1 MTTTYAVLDLETT
14 GSTYDNG
21 DRIIQIGVAFVQ
33 NGQVVDQF
41 ATDIFPNQE
50 IPREITKLTGIT
62 NEQVKR
68 APKFEAVAEILWQK
82 LSNTVIVAHNIG
94 FDYKFLDKSFQAH
107 GYPAMTHDRVDTVEM
122 VRTLFPTADSYKL
135 GEFCLAHGIQ
145 LENAHTAIDDAV
157 ATAQILIMCQ
167 EKVATMPAELFAQ
180 LQPFLHYFIGQTGD
194 YMALWFKDHK
204 GAKRPYEYIA
214 PFALNPKLANFHI
227 FPAGFGAKEAS
238 YLQAG
243 DLKVIEANH
252 GVSLAPLQKAMIKDV
267 APFFH
272 EQATTS
278 SSDTNKRPKYAFL
291 TANAGVGKSLAYVV
305 SALTADDLVSQQTGA
320 RSGVNDDQTQVVI
333 STSTVVLQHQFLD
346 KTVQLAANLLGKP
359 LKTVILKGQ
368 NHFIQL
374 TKLQK
379 YTQQLKQHP
388 EAALKRDVLIS
399 VALFVWLH
407 ETETGDLHELNP
419 GLNNEV
425 YWQNVNRQSKG
436 SRNDEI
442 QKWAEYAFY
451 ERHVTEA
458 KSADIVILNHAY
470 FVYHYQDLINQ
481 AILTEKAKVIIDEC
495 HQLPVTVHQQQIKTL
510 QSKEVEETLTAM
522 ERMVHRLMDK
532 VVTNNVKIQAVDKLY
547 HVEQNLQDAW
557 GNLDRFIDQISDKFQ
572 TKSYYQ
578 RHTAQ
583 KSYYIAYDYYLVAD
597 WRESAQKAITAMS
610 KMVSPLKVIG
620 RQLYQMEILTK
631 RAYQQLLGQLNQ
643 YDYTIQIWLE
653 TTEPSK
659 NYYADL
665 QVNFGKHNV
674 QVTIDRKL
682 YTSQAHLAAIFQ
694 AIPSQ
699 MLLVSASLEIVR
711 SKNMIQSLFG
721 IEDFAWF
728 SFMEDSY
735 TQQLVQG
742 RDHQV
747 RGYYLKDYH
756 SIDKYNEDQ
765 AAMVIA
771 DLVETLWTNRKAM
784 QKIQV
789 FFQSR
794 SLMRATQ
801 FEMKQRMTRSDYGN
815 LIVQNNQR
823 NLDRLARQYEDSSR
837 AILFALASFQ
847 EGVHLNA
854 KTDAFVLTRLPFS
867 APDTPDELAKQDYL
881 KSLGDNYFD
890 DVALPEMLMNLTQ
903 IFGRMAASG
912 SQDAIFI
919 SLDKRLEK
927 AAYADQIAN
936 VMPDALN
943 MQTVKLQ
950 ELKRID

>member
-194 YMALWFKDHK
+194 YMALWFRDHK

-227 FPAGFGAKEAS
+227 FPAAFGAKEAS

-252 GVSLAPLQKAMIKDV
+252 GVSLAPLQKAMVKDV

-272 EQATTS
+272 EQATT

-291 TANAGVGKSLAYVV
+291 TANAGVGKSLAYMV
-305 SALTADDLVSQQTGA
+305 SALSADDLASQQTGA

-470 FVYHYQDLINQ
+470 FVYHYQDLIDQ

-510 QSKEVEETLTAM
+510 QSKGVEETLTAM

-547 HVEQNLQDAW
+547 HVEKNLQEAW
-557 GNLDRFIDQISDKFQ
+557 DNLDRFIDQISDKFQ

-583 KSYYIAYDYYLVAD
+583 KSYYIAYDYYLVAN
-597 WRESAQKAITAMS
+597 WRESAQKAVTAMS
-610 KMVSPLKVIG
+610 KMVSPLKVIA

-631 RAYQQLLGQLNQ
+631 RAYQQILGQLNQ
-643 YDYTIQIWLE
+643 YDYVIQIWLE
-653 TTEPSK
+653 TTKSSK

-682 YTSQAHLAAIFQ
+682 YTSQSHLAAIFK

-721 IEDFAWF
+721 IEDFAWY

-747 RGYYLKDYH
+747 RGFYLKDFL

-765 AAMVIA
+765 ATMVIA

-867 APDTPDELAKQDYL
+867 APGTPDELAKQDYL

-890 DVALPEMLMNLTQ
+890 DVALPDMLMNLTQ